1 MNDPNPAEFPSQ
13 PRPDEL
19 PAPDKPAPGPQPIQ
33 AASNQGPARQGPAIQ
48 GEGNYEAA
56 RRYRKDV
63 KEFVETADID
73 KAARAARPKTD
84 AERRELEAAE
94 KAGKARGKGDDA
106 QRGAK

>member
-1 MNDPNPAEFPSQ
+1 MNNPNPEFPSQ
-13 PRPDEL
+13 PRPDEV

-33 AASNQGPARQGPAIQ
+33 AASNQGSTIRGPAIQ
-48 GEGNYEAA
+48 GEGNYVAA

-63 KEFVETADID
+63 KEFIETADID

-94 KAGKARGKGDDA
+94 TAGKARGKGDDA